1 LLAQEVLMPQ
11 EVHHHLMLLVLLRQV
26 ELLMEQEGH
35 LLEMAEVTEVTQ
47 VVFPEARGVFLRAV
61 GARVA
66 MLVMAE
72 KVEGQQEQAETQQ
85 RVLAGAVVVQIE
97 LPTPPVQLLVVGVVL
112 GC

>member
-1 LLAQEVLMPQ
+1 
-11 EVHHHLMLLVLLRQV
+11 
-26 ELLMEQEGH
+26 
-35 LLEMAEVTEVTQ
+35 MAVVTEVTQ
-47 VVFPEARGVFLRAV
+47 VLIPEAGDVLWWAV

-72 KVEGQQEQAETQQ
+72 KVEGQQHQAETQQ

-97 LPTPPVQLLVVGVVL
+97 LPTPPVKLLVVGVVL